1 MYYIFMSNL
10 YTNII
15 CRFFNIY
22 FFKYNNWLLREIWY
36 YIDIDEILIELINN
50 LNYCIIIY
58 IWYFF
63 ICM

>member
-1 MYYIFMSNL
+1 MSNL
-10 YTNII
+10 YMNII

-36 YIDIDEILIELINN
+36 YIDIDEILIELRNN

>member
-1 MYYIFMSNL
+1 M
-10 YTNII
+10 NII

-36 YIDIDEILIELINN
+36 YIDIDEILIELRNN